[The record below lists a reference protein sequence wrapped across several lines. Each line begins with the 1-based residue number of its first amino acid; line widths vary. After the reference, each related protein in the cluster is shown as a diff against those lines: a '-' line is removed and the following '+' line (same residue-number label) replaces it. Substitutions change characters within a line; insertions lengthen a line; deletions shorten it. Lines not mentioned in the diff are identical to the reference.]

1 VDHSSIKNQFREK
14 FEKDPLLVRAPGR
27 INFIGEHTDYNNGL
41 VLPAAIDKEIL
52 IAISPNGTQQC
63 HVFSADLNESHTFS
77 IDDLQPGNGWSHY
90 LQGVMKGVHQIG
102 FTLKGVNVIIS
113 GNIPVGAGLS
123 SSAAL
128 CCGFATAYCN
138 AFGIDLAKL
147 GIAKIAQFSEHHF
160 AGVKCGLM
168 DQYASLFGEK
178 DKAIL
183 LDCRTMEHETVPFHF
198 PEIDVLLVDTKVKH
212 SLADSAYNKRREACE
227 LGAAL
232 IMRKYPD
239 VQSLRDITLSMLE
252 ELKSDFPDE
261 IFSRC
266 HYVVN
271 EINRTKRA
279 AQLLKNKNIDGFG
292 KLLYETHEGLSK
304 EYEVSCDESD
314 FLVDLARNNNVI
326 GARMMGGGFG
336 GCTINLINKTETQN
350 FQKLVQEK
358 YVATFNKE
366 PEFHIVKIED
376 GVTQL

>member
-1 VDHSSIKNQFREK
+1 
-14 FEKDPLLVRAPGR
+14 
-27 INFIGEHTDYNNGL
+27 
-41 VLPAAIDKEIL
+41 
-52 IAISPNGTQQC
+52 
-63 HVFSADLNESHTFS
+63 
-77 IDDLQPGNGWSHY
+77 
-90 LQGVMKGVHQIG
+90 
-102 FTLKGVNVIIS
+102 
-113 GNIPVGAGLS
+113 
-123 SSAAL
+123 
-128 CCGFATAYCN
+128 
-138 AFGIDLAKL
+138 
-147 GIAKIAQFSEHHF
+147 
-160 AGVKCGLM
+160 M

-271 EINRTKRA
+271 EISRTKRA